1 MASVSNPEKSR
12 FMCTVC
18 NLDYPTAVQFE
29 EHLWSLYHH
38 KIINNKQPSIKHHC
52 NLCMFESF
60 DINEYGKHLI
70 GEKHKASLGLRQT
83 RISESKQGVPSTSQ
97 ATNTRASENRSS
109 INKARDQQRG
119 PIAETSNSHQS
130 SSNQVQRCQQFQGSQ
145 EQYGPYNTGFSP
157 HRFKSQLINQRFPHS
172 LPYNRWPRRGHRM
185 MGAQFMSRR
194 WPTPDQWQPPQ
205 PPRFPHLP
213 HPPEPWHSHQFGFNT
228 NESWPGNFIPPWEEN
243 DWEGNNQNHIA
254 SMESHPMAGCPSNMP
269 TGTERHDAP
278 NFAWRSWGT
287 NVSDPSEKFSTER
300 WTDCG
305 KLKSKAGPGQQLNGS
320 NGKVCA
326 NGSSQTR
333 EKRPNSVDTSDRISA
348 QGSSQK
354 HVHGADVAG
363 INSKENMSKF
373 KSTGLKESSHSSK
386 KQIPGASSAKKK
398 GKFSSRTNSKKPR
411 LSSHVATH
419 RKSSQCVPI
428 SHRCSNRDS
437 ETVSSTLIKDNVLD
451 EAPSPSGESS
461 VQSSTDRVHS
471 ENSLSQSQS
480 KALESSRTVMP
491 KRAVCSGTPSEKN
504 CTGIQS
510 PQAVTA
516 PLQLS
521 SVEPSVSVRT
531 SQELGKACDAPQ
543 RAQQERVQQHS
554 AGHED
559 ITDKSRDNEGSRHV
573 PPRHSVPPSSKQ
585 ASEHGSENHFKPS
598 ERSDDVEVRD
608 MQGASAS
615 SSACFQQNTVH
626 SASSNGS
633 ADTVLSRSDQE
644 QSAQSSDI
652 HSPLNDRGPSSIVT
666 RTVTATSMRAPP
678 LVSRTP
684 IGLYSSASTS
694 LPTSSPSLESSE
706 RARGNSNKENT
717 VSEYLEHLD
726 SDPTRSSGSEPFD
739 LQEDE
744 KKKPQGTAPL
754 LLKPSLP
761 KVLVSDHQKHL
772 PRPNLTVARTRLK
785 SSKDGT
791 TGLSTQKFKDQMQ
804 GLVSGV
810 ARPVWQEK
818 KLTRMLSKVKKTP
831 ERWSRFGHLL
841 TSKQGDDL
849 ADLDITSLGQEDL
862 EQLLN
867 SCIKMEDFSADI
879 FAELMDTSNSREQ
892 AIPESL
898 GLPRSV
904 SGSSSVIPTSAQPT
918 LDSKKPESSCRD
930 IQKSTSVGSALTKKR
945 DPLSC
950 VSRYIKQEPADEGY
964 VWASD
969 SQAYDGSLGSGN
981 GPVMSEIQARL
992 DPSPDGERPP
1002 CSIEARKECDQH
1014 HETSVSSTGV
1024 SHSEVTSIAPD
1035 VLQSCERHKNKGRH
1049 WYKNRKG
1056 EKLSRDCSDGR
1067 TTQQLPHKAESPK
1080 KKKKKKKKHWKNKP
1094 CSIVK
1099 THGLGKQNLTASHRH
1114 LSTAESKAERA
1125 WKGQTDAVSS
1135 TIHSSR
1141 VGEGKQATL
1150 AVDKAANSDEAILS
1164 RDISDCHFQSEQI
1177 ATNVNRNLQVFSR
1190 KKLNKACSG
1199 PHQGRAKGKKW
1210 KAKYLANAT
1219 TKQMK
1224 EKLMSKKIPLSADCS
1239 VEDLLQITLN
1249 EHKLQEMMDRLEKSI
1264 SKITKCIQKKTAQ
1277 LARFKQQK
1285 SMVIGKLSTLRE
1297 HRLQILFEL
1306 TPQDE
1311 FKAMMKSPAKM
1322 RSGKTT
1328 GKTSALRK
1336 SSEGRLSTKKS
1347 KSGKSLHDFNPGQ
1360 SPVCAAATKNLKQSG
1375 NGRSSMADSSS
1386 QVSSVRDVSDSP
1398 GVSSVRM
1405 ANVAS
1410 TESSFKPHQ
1419 RSEGFKIMLG
1429 SPEHPWSKV
1438 VSPGLK
1444 ISPDTHIEAVRDSDG
1459 CTRNTPADN
1468 VSILP
1473 KEGSITIQ
1481 PFDMGYQTTEV
1492 LQAVQKLVQAELE
1505 TPESSWQGSN
1515 VGDSSTVRKLGN
1527 TETAGPVHRAECIPT
1542 RENDVIIE
1550 IKREPP
1556 DTQEISELENEA
1568 TGWSYRSHSFP
1579 PYVASAGPDRNSE
1592 VEDTAPSD
1600 VKSRFDQVQLELADT
1615 GYKLDCRDLE
1625 HLKQLYASS
1634 ACSSAPSFEQA
1645 AERRTQATDIVQVK
1659 VEGGSRDLSEE
1670 AAEDSMVK
1678 VEVLSP
1684 SSFNSESGVTNKA
1697 GQCPAV
1703 SSSANSLLLGK
1714 RRKATESV
1722 DEEERKRRKE
1732 LPTSAPAPKTE
1743 ADTVEKAPLGSD
1755 QSLKRLHAKG
1765 FVINMNIIRD
1775 KLYSIIS
1782 DGRFMV
1788 FNLKTNKIEMEED
1801 LACSDI
1807 RHAQTWQESS
1817 SGKMIVFASN
1827 GSRNLVQ
1834 FHVQDKEFLQTLV
1847 LAHDISCLHVCWN
1860 AVYAG
1865 LVAGDIAHINITK
1878 SRISWYYEC
1887 TPSHSI
1893 TAMASA
1899 LAGGIRLLVVASVN
1913 HSLTIRQASD
1923 GLLLEELV
1931 GHTHTVTQIQVVG
1944 SQVVSLASNNLI
1956 LLHNIE
1962 TGAIIRGIEHD
1973 VPIRCCIMSSNI
1985 LAVAGCSGSIYYYNM
2000 ETGKSDVIDSG
2011 CSDIECMT
2019 ASRTMLFLGMKDGY
2033 IDAFPLNPSNIYK
2046 CQWRQCPSQFTT
2058 TDALWTHLRHVHIRT
2073 GIKQCLW
2080 KSCLKNYRP
2089 KGPKGTALK
2098 AITLHVMSHVKALGG
2113 EGF

>member
-1 MASVSNPEKSR
+1 M
-12 FMCTVC
+12 
-18 NLDYPTAVQFE
+18 PTA
-29 EHLWSLYHH
+29 
-38 KIINNKQPSIKHHC
+38 
-52 NLCMFESF
+52 
-60 DINEYGKHLI
+60 
-70 GEKHKASLGLRQT
+70 
-83 RISESKQGVPSTSQ
+83 
-97 ATNTRASENRSS
+97 
-109 INKARDQQRG
+109 
-119 PIAETSNSHQS
+119 
-130 SSNQVQRCQQFQGSQ
+130 
-145 EQYGPYNTGFSP
+145 
-157 HRFKSQLINQRFPHS
+157 
-172 LPYNRWPRRGHRM
+172 
-185 MGAQFMSRR
+185 
-194 WPTPDQWQPPQ
+194 
-205 PPRFPHLP
+205 
-213 HPPEPWHSHQFGFNT
+213 
-228 NESWPGNFIPPWEEN
+228 
-243 DWEGNNQNHIA
+243 
-254 SMESHPMAGCPSNMP
+254 
-269 TGTERHDAP
+269 TERQDAP

-287 NVSDPSEKFSTER
+287 NVSDASEKFSTER
-300 WTDCG
+300 WTDRG
-305 KLKSKAGPGQQLNGS
+305 KLKSKARPGQQLNDS
-320 NGKVCA
+320 NGKVCS

-348 QGSSQK
+348 QGSSQL
-354 HVHGADVAG
+354 HVHRAGVAG

-373 KSTGLKESSHSSK
+373 KSTGSKESSHSSK
-386 KQIPGASSAKKK
+386 KQIPGASSVKKK
-398 GKFSSRTNSKKPR
+398 GKFSSLANSKKPR

-428 SHRCSNRDS
+428 SHRRSNRDS
-437 ETVSSTLIKDNVLD
+437 ETVSSTLIKDNAPD

-461 VQSSTDRVHS
+461 VQSSTDRVQS
-471 ENSLSQSQS
+471 ENNLSQNQS
-480 KALESSRTVMP
+480 KAFESSHTVMP
-491 KRAVCSGTPSEKN
+491 KRPVCSGTPSKKN

-521 SVEPSVSVRT
+521 SVGPSVNVRT
-531 SQELGKACDAPQ
+531 SQQLGNECDAPQ
-543 RAQQERVQQHS
+543 RAQEERVQQHS
-554 AGHED
+554 AGRED
-559 ITDKSRDNEGSRHV
+559 ITDKSRDDEGSRHV
-573 PPRHSVPPSSKQ
+573 PPRHPVPPSSKQ
-585 ASEHGSENHFKPS
+585 
-598 ERSDDVEVRD
+598 
-608 MQGASAS
+608 
-615 SSACFQQNTVH
+615 
-626 SASSNGS
+626 ASSNGS
-633 ADTVLSRSDQE
+633 ADTVLSRSDRE
-644 QSAQSSDI
+644 QSAQSSDTQ
-652 HSPLNDRGPSSIVT
+652 SPLNDRGPSSIVT
-666 RTVTATSMRAPP
+666 RTVGTTSMRAPP

-684 IGLYSSASTS
+684 IGPYSSSLTS
-694 LPTSSPSLESSE
+694 LPTLSPSTENSE
-706 RARGNSNKENT
+706 RPRGNSNKENT
-717 VSEYLEHLD
+717 VSESLEHLD
-726 SDPTRSSGSEPFD
+726 SDRTRSFGSEPCD

-785 SSKDGT
+785 SSKDGIS
-791 TGLSTQKFKDQMQ
+791 GLSTQKFKEQMQ

-818 KLTRMLSKVKKTP
+818 KLTRMLSQVKKTP

-879 FAELMDTSNSREQ
+879 FAELMDTSNTREQ
-892 AIPESL
+892 AIPDNL
-898 GLPRSV
+898 GLPGSV

-918 LDSKKPESSCRD
+918 LDSKTPESSCHD
-930 IQKSTSVGSALTKKR
+930 IQTPPSVDSALTKKR

-950 VSRYIKQEPADEGY
+950 IRRYIKQEPADEGY
-964 VWASD
+964 VWTSD

-981 GPVMSEIQARL
+981 GPVPSEIQARL
-992 DPSPDGERPP
+992 DPSPIGGRPP
-1002 CSIEARKECDQH
+1002 RSIEARKESDQH

-1024 SHSEVTSIAPD
+1024 LHSEVISIAPD
-1035 VLQSCERHKNKGRH
+1035 VLQSRERHKNKGRH
-1049 WYKNRKG
+1049 WHKNRKG
-1056 EKLSRDCSDGR
+1056 EKLSKDCSDGR
-1067 TTQQLPHKAESPK
+1067 TTQQLSHKAESS

-1099 THGLGKQNLTASHRH
+1099 THGLGKQSLTSSHRH
-1114 LSTAESKAERA
+1114 FSTAVSKAEHAR
-1125 WKGQTDAVSS
+1125 KGQTDTVSS

-1141 VGEGKQATL
+1141 VGEGNQATP

-1164 RDISDCHFQSEQI
+1164 RDISDSRWSEQI
-1177 ATNVNRNLQVFSR
+1177 ATNVNTNPQVFSR

-1210 KAKYLANAT
+1210 KAKNLANVT
-1219 TKQMK
+1219 TKQME
-1224 EKLMSKKIPLSADCS
+1224 EKLMSKKIPQLSADYS

-1264 SKITKCIQKKTAQ
+1264 GKITKCIQKKTAQ

-1297 HRLQILFEL
+1297 HRLQILFGL

-1328 GKTSALRK
+1328 GRTLALRN
-1336 SSEGRLSTKKS
+1336 SNEGLPTTKKR
-1347 KSGKSLHDFNPGQ
+1347 KSGKSLLDFNPGQ
-1360 SPVCAAATKNLKQSG
+1360 SPGCAASTKNLKP
-1375 NGRSSMADSSS
+1375 NRNRRSSMADSSS
-1386 QVSSVRDVSDSP
+1386 QMSAVRDVSDSP
-1398 GVSSVRM
+1398 GVNSIRM

-1410 TESSFKPHQ
+1410 TESSFMPHQ
-1419 RSEGFKIMLG
+1419 RSERFKIMLG

-1444 ISPDTHIEAVRDSDG
+1444 NSPDTHIEAVRDSDD
-1459 CTRNTPADN
+1459 CIRNTPADN
-1468 VSILP
+1468 VPVLP
-1473 KEGSITIQ
+1473 LEGSITIQ

-1515 VGDSSTVRKLGN
+1515 VGISSALRKQGH
-1527 TETAGPVHRAECIPT
+1527 TETAEPIHRTECIPT

-1550 IKREPP
+1550 IKREPRG
-1556 DTQEISELENEA
+1556 TQEISERENEA
-1568 TGWSYRSHSFP
+1568 TGWSYRSLSFP
-1579 PYVASAGPDRNSE
+1579 PYVASAGSDRDSE

-1600 VKSRFDQVQLELADT
+1600 GKSRFDQVQLELADT
-1615 GYKLDCRDLE
+1615 GYKLDCGDLK

-1634 ACSSAPSFEQA
+1634 ACRSAPNFDQA
-1645 AERRTQATDIVQVK
+1645 PERRTPATDIVQVK

-1684 SSFNSESGVTNKA
+1684 SSFNSESGVANRA

-1703 SSSANSLLLGK
+1703 SSSANSLLGK
-1714 RRKATESV
+1714 RRKSTENV

-1732 LPTSAPAPKTE
+1732 LQTNAHAPKTE
-1743 ADTVEKAPLGSD
+1743 ADTVEKASLGSD

-1807 RHAQTWQESS
+1807 QHAQTWQESS

-1931 GHTHTVTQIQVVG
+1931 GHTHAVTQIQVVG

-1962 TGAIIRGIEHD
+1962 TGVIIRGIEHD

-2000 ETGKSDVIDSG
+2000 ETGKSDVFDSG
-2011 CSDIECMT
+2011 CSGIECMT
-2019 ASRTMLFLGMKDGY
+2019 ASRTMLFLGMKDGF

-2080 KSCLKNYRP
+2080 KSCLKNY
-2089 KGPKGTALK
+2089 GPKGTTLK
-2098 AITLHVMSHVKALGG
+2098 AIRLHVMSHVKALGVDG
-2113 EGF
+2113 C